1 MRLYNNDEYR
11 EEFMELVY
19 GLLYDDGTNDR
30 ANQIIY
36 AFDSAPEVESEP
48 LLPNDPLTLD
58 ELREM
63 IGSMVQCGSV
73 DGQFFGRMLV
83 GRNGC
88 VICDSFDF
96 SDYGKTW
103 LAYRRKP
110 EEVEI
115 CQKTSS
121 RSG

>member
-63 IGSMVQCGSV
+63 
-73 DGQFFGRMLV
+73 DGEPYWHV
-83 GRNGC
+83 GLRDDLTTPHWAILPSN
-88 VICDSFDF
+88 VAQRPQDYF
-96 SDYGKTW
+96 YGKYW
-103 LAYRRKP
+103 LAYRRKL
-110 EEVEI
+110 EEVGT

-121 RSG
+121 LSG